1 MSDLLHSC
9 LDCGHQISKR
19 ASLCPHCG
27 APSAVAPTVPAV
39 AVRSGVGDGVRIG
52 MGLLPVGL
60 VVVLII
66 SMFNSVDAE
75 DRLVVTLTVTTII
88 SVTLFALYRKGK
100 KAMERD
106 RQATGALK

>member
-52 MGLLPVGL
+52 MGLLAVGL
-60 VVVLII
+60 VVGLII

-75 DRLVVTLTVTTII
+75 DRLVVMLTVATII
-88 SVTLFALYRKGK
+88 GVTLFALYRKGK